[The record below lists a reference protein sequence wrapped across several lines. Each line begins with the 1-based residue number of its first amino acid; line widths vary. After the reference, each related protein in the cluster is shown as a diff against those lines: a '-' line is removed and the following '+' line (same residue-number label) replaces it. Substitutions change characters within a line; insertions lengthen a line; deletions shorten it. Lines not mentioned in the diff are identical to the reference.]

1 MSIGLVSVP
10 FFNIMNFSNTWGI
23 GLKGAKSMNTA
34 KTIKI
39 EYGILS
45 RKANVISFADPAC
58 TWFYHQKDYR
68 MSKLRILQIR
78 WPDYEKY
85 QYYCRANV
93 SRR

>member
-39 EYGILS
+39 KNFGVKSSL
-45 RKANVISFADPAC
+45 VI
-58 TWFYHQKDYR
+58 
-68 MSKLRILQIR
+68 
-78 WPDYEKY
+78 
-85 QYYCRANV
+85 
-93 SRR
+93 

>member
-45 RKANVISFADPAC
+45 RKAKVISFADPAC
-58 TWFYHQKDYR
+58 TWFYHQSDYR
-68 MSKLRILQIR
+68 MSNHEFLLDSV
-78 WPDYEKY
+78 PDCYT
-85 QYYCRANV
+85 AMFII
-93 SRR
+93 